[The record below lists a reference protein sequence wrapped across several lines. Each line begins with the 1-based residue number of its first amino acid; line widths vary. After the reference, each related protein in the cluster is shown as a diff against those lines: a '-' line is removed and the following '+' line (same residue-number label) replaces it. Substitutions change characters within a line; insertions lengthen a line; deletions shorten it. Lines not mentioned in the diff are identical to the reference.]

1 MNFNFKKNIL
11 KFFLLICIFFAQSA
25 FALKLPNKIDKAID
39 ESNFELKSIVSI
51 YAENSKNNKILYK
64 KNEQKLLN
72 PASSLK
78 ALTFAAS
85 YLTLGCD
92 YNFETALYKDKD
104 GNLYIKLA
112 ADPDLTS
119 NDLNNL
125 FKSYKGNI
133 NTIYI
138 DDSIIDKVEYPNGWM
153 VEDVWPNSAK
163 LSPYIINDNKVKISI
178 NRSSLATKIDIIQND
193 EYKFAVINE
202 LKPGKKQE
210 YEIQRNYGENSPII
224 TFSGTIN
231 KDETITLPVVDSKI
245 NFEVKLKKALE
256 KNNIVYLKKF
266 CVKKTPLKVTKVASI
281 SRSID
286 EVSRKILLNSNNYS
300 SEIVFK
306 VAGGKFKNKDY
317 GSTADGLEMFNCI
330 FKNIRGIDEIKI
342 TDASGVS
349 RSNLVSTKFI
359 VKTLKE
365 IFKNEQLKNLYAT
378 ANTGTLKDRLPFLE
392 NNLRAKTG
400 TLMGLSTIS
409 GTLNSNSN
417 EDIVFSIIIQNS
429 LKRKALLKNFENK
442 IIGILYRYY

>member
-1 MNFNFKKNIL
+1 ML
-11 KFFLLICIFFAQSA
+11 CAPA
-25 FALKLPNKIDKAID
+25 FALKLPNKIDKAVD
-39 ESNFELKSIVSI
+39 ESNFELKSTVSI
-51 YAENSKNNKILYK
+51 YIENLKNNKTIYK

-92 YNFETALYKDKD
+92 YKFETALYKDKND
-104 GNLYIKLA
+104 NLYIKLS
-112 ADPDLTS
+112 ADPDFTFD
-119 NDLNNL
+119 DLNNL
-125 FKSYKGNI
+125 IKSYKGDI

-138 DDSIIDKVEYPNGWM
+138 DDTIIDKTEYPNGWM
-153 VEDVWPNSAK
+153 VEDIWPNASK
-163 LSPYIINDNKVKISI
+163 LSPYIINDNKVKLSI

-193 EYKFAVINE
+193 EYKFAIINE
-202 LKPGKKQE
+202 LKPGNKQQ

-231 KDETITLPVVDSKI
+231 KDETITLPVLDPKI

-266 CVKKTPLKVTKVASI
+266 CTKKVPAGAVKIASAGH
-281 SRSID
+281 SID
-286 EVSRKILLNSNNYS
+286 EVSKRILLNSNNYS

-306 VAGGKFKNKDY
+306 VAGGKFKKKDY
-317 GSTADGLEMFNCI
+317 GSTNDGLEMFNCV
-330 FKNIRGIDEIKI
+330 FKHIKGIEEVKI

-349 RSNLVSTKFI
+349 RSNMVSSKFI

-365 IFKNEQLKNLYAT
+365 VFKNEQLKNLYAT

-409 GTLNSNSN
+409 GMLTTSDN